1 MAPAPRAGSQSGTRR
16 AVVLGAGACLVAAGI
31 APVGAAFA
39 AEPTPLA
46 FEQLYKSVSVRGL
59 QFSDMALA
67 LRGQPVVMRG
77 YMAPPL
83 KAESKFFV
91 LTREP
96 MAICPFC
103 QSDADWPVDIV
114 VVYLDRASPLVSG
127 GEAVAVRGRLEVGS
141 ATDSETGFVSQIRIV
156 DAVFRHS

>member
-1 MAPAPRAGSQSGTRR
+1 MIARR
-16 AVVLGAGACLVAAGI
+16 RLLLAGAGALLALPPAL
-31 APVGAAFA
+31 ARAGAA
-39 AEPTPLA
+39 TLA
-46 FEQLYKSVSVRGL
+46 FDELYRGMSVEGL
-59 QFSDMALA
+59 KFSERLLS
-67 LRGQPVVMRG
+67 LRGSTVEMTG

-114 VVYLDRASPLVSG
+114 VIYLRRAKALVSANDRIRVSG
-127 GEAVAVRGRLEVGS
+127 TLEVGS
-141 ATDSETGFVSQIRIV
+141 WTDPETAFVSQVRIV
-156 DAVFRHS
+156 DAEYRTA